1 MALFGGAR
9 DISLFRNLNRELLG
23 DIITQQIAYYKY
35 DYGKNKVNIY
45 GEAID
50 KYFFTPVLLNCL
62 IQRNDQIWGSS
73 DLGPNIT
80 RTMTFNLFRDDLKDA
95 QVVPEVGDIVMW
107 YESFFE
113 LDNIQENQLF
123 SGKSEEYP
131 YSPNPLNPGLENFG
145 SSISIICQGQLIPS
159 DKYSLTKA
167 RI

>member
-9 DISLFRNLNRELLG
+9 DISLFRKLNRELLG

-35 DYGKNKVNIY
+35 SLGKNKTNIY
-45 GEAID
+45 GEAIN
-50 KYFFTPVLLNCL
+50 KYFLDPILLNCL
-62 IQRNDQIWGSS
+62 IQRNDQTWNS
-73 DLGPNIT
+73 DDMGPNIS
-80 RTMTFNLFRDDLKDA
+80 RTMTFNILRDDLVDA
-95 QVVPEVGDIVMW
+95 QLVPEVGDIVMW
-107 YESFFE
+107 YESYFE
-113 LDNIQENQLF
+113 LDSIQENQLF
-123 SGKSEEYP
+123 VGKSEEYP

>member
-62 IQRNDQIWGSS
+62 IQRNDQVWGSS
-73 DLGPNIT
+73 DLGPNVT
-80 RTMTFNLFRDDLKDA
+80 RTMTFNLLRDDLKDA
-95 QVVPEVGDIVMW
+95 QVVPEVGDNV
-107 YESFFE
+107 
-113 LDNIQENQLF
+113 QENQLLT
-123 SGKSEEYP
+123 GKSEEYP
-131 YSPNPLNPGLENFG
+131 YAPNQLNPGLENSG